1 MSTKDKVLVFSVV
14 LGLLYWVVDAVLN
27 YYYLF
32 YDGSLLGMLILDVPL
47 NILYLRTFVFL
58 LFVTSG
64 VLFSKILGKQ
74 EQEQR
79 INSVIYK
86 IAYAVNTTENL
97 SELFKAIHN
106 YLGKVVDVT
115 NFYIALYD
123 KDTDIISLPYFL
135 DERGKAEVFPA
146 GKTLMAYVIK
156 KGRPLFATREV
167 IKRMEESGEIEII
180 GPPAEVW
187 VGVPLK
193 AGAEIIG
200 ALAVLSYTN
209 AHLYTGK
216 DLNILKFV
224 SGQVAIAIKRKQAA
238 EAVQTREKEKAV
250 ILDSLSELVSY
261 KDTEMRIVWVNNAV
275 LESIGLSSD
284 ELIGRHCYEVWE
296 QRDEPR
302 EGCPIVEVLKTGEFK
317 EGEVT
322 ISDGRRWLVRGNPV
336 KDEDG
341 KVVGVVDSS
350 LNITEKRRLEEQLIQ
365 AKKMETVGRLA
376 GGIAH
381 DFNNLLTAIKGYA
394 NLLIDGLSPKDS
406 RYEDMKQILKASE
419 RATTLTDRLLA
430 FSRRKFIKPQVINL
444 NELILGIDE
453 MLRRLI
459 TEDIE
464 LIFIP
469 SEDLSSVKVDPAQ
482 IEQVIVNL
490 VVNARDA
497 MPKGGKLF
505 IETGNVA
512 LDEDFIREH
521 IGSKLGDYVRMSVRD
536 TGIGIPEELME
547 HIFEPFFTTKKEGR
561 GTGLGLST
569 VYGIVKQHNGYIS
582 VESTSGRGTTVNI
595 YLLQVE
601 EEAERIPL
609 KEMDE
614 TLPEGKE
621 TVLIVEDEEMVRGFA
636 HRVLQSLGYTVLEAS
651 NGKEAVRVAEEHE
664 DEIHLL
670 LTDIVMPGMN
680 GMEVAK
686 YFKKIRPKI
695 KVLFVSGYS
704 DNITEQHGFLFK
716 GMNFLQKPFA
726 SREFAQKLREVLD
739 SE

>member
-1 MSTKDKVLVFSVV
+1 MSTKDKVLVFSVI

-32 YDGSLLGMLILDVPL
+32 YDGTLLGMLILDVPL

-58 LFVTSG
+58 MFVTSG

-86 IAYAVNTTENL
+86 IAYAVNITENL

-123 KDTDIISLPYFL
+123 KDTDIISLPYFV
-135 DERGKAEVFPA
+135 DQRDKAEVFPA
-146 GKTLMAYVIK
+146 GKTLTAYVIK
-156 KGRPLFATREV
+156 KGKPLFATREV
-167 IKRMEESGEIEII
+167 IKRMEKSGEIEII

-193 AGAEIIG
+193 TGAEIIG

-209 AHLYTGK
+209 AHLYTEK
-216 DLNILKFV
+216 DLNILKSV

-238 EAVQTREKEKAV
+238 EAVQAREKEKAV

-261 KDTEMRIVWVNNAV
+261 KDTEMRIVWANNAV

-296 QRDEPR
+296 HRDEPR
-302 EGCPIVEVLKTGEFK
+302 GGCPIVEVLKTGEFK

-322 ISDGRRWLVRGNPV
+322 TSDGRRWLVRGNPV

-341 KVVGVVDSS
+341 VVVGVVDSS
-350 LNITEKRRLEEQLIQ
+350 LNITERRRLEEQLIQ

-381 DFNNLLTAIKGYA
+381 DFNNLLTAIRGYA
-394 NLLIDGLSPKDS
+394 NLLIDGLSPEDS
-406 RYEDMKQILKASE
+406 RYKDMKQILKASE

-430 FSRRKFIKPQVINL
+430 FSRRKFIKPQVIDL

-469 SEDLSSVKVDPAQ
+469 TEDLSSVKVDPAQ

-497 MPKGGKLF
+497 MPRGGKLF

-521 IGSKLGDYVRMSVRD
+521 IGSKPGDYVRMSVRD

-582 VESTSGRGTTVNI
+582 VESTPGRGTTVNV

-601 EEAERIPL
+601 EKAERIPL

-670 LTDIVMPGMN
+670 LTDIVMPRMN

-686 YFKKIRPKI
+686 YFQKIRPKI

-704 DNITEQHGFLFK
+704 DSITEQHGFLFK

-726 SREFAQKLREVLD
+726 SRELAQKLREVLD